1 MNIIIE
7 LKIIRD
13 SENRKTVDTR
23 FYISA
28 ANKIVS
34 FFKNKQLTLF

>member
-1 MNIIIE
+1 MNTIE
-7 LKIIRD
+7 NSQLIPSNI
-13 SENRKTVDTR
+13 NYR